1 MPFDPAKPTLLSTLV
16 RHYEE
21 LVDHVRRRF
30 DDRGMA
36 REVVHDVC
44 VQLLE
49 RDEKEDVHTPLAL
62 LRKISHDAAVSRYR
76 SDRRRT
82 AWVEAVAE
90 LPEVACM
97 AATPMGRH
105 EAEREFQALVDA
117 IATLPPRCQAV
128 FVMHKIHEVPQAQ
141 VADRLGISVKTV
153 EKHLRLGLAACRLS
167 RRVALR
173 AGQVLFEVSPAR
185 YRPFVVSAG
194 STDIRVL
201 GTRFNVRRLDDDV
214 RVTLE
219 RGRVEVGT
227 SATAQAP
234 VVLLPGQQVDA
245 IGGQLTPLA
254 KVDAATAMA
263 WKDDRLVFER
273 TPLGEA
279 VALLRHYRKAPILLD
294 DPSLASL
301 RLTGVF
307 AAHNADRL
315 LDLLPSIL
323 PVAVSRQEDGSVE
336 IQRKST
342 RK

>member
-1 MPFDPAKPTLLSTLV
+1 M
-16 RHYEE
+16 
-21 LVDHVRRRF
+21 
-30 DDRGMA
+30 
-36 REVVHDVC
+36 
-44 VQLLE
+44 
-49 RDEKEDVHTPLAL
+49 
-62 LRKISHDAAVSRYR
+62 
-76 SDRRRT
+76 
-82 AWVEAVAE
+82 
-90 LPEVACM
+90 
-97 AATPMGRH
+97 
-105 EAEREFQALVDA
+105 
-117 IATLPPRCQAV
+117 
-128 FVMHKIHEVPQAQ
+128 
-141 VADRLGISVKTV
+141 
-153 EKHLRLGLAACRLS
+153 
-167 RRVALR
+167 
-173 AGQVLFEVSPAR
+173 
-185 YRPFVVSAG
+185 
-194 STDIRVL
+194 
-201 GTRFNVRRLDDDV
+201 
-214 RVTLE
+214 
-219 RGRVEVGT
+219 EVGT

-245 IGGQLTPLA
+245 IGGQLMPLA

-307 AAHNADRL
+307 AAHNVDRL

>member
-1 MPFDPAKPTLLSTLV
+1 MTQPSKRNGQVPLDDALERHRDALKDLFPLPPSRPKSRKASKAAGVALLLALAIGALAWLDPAYKRERFATAIGERRDVTLADGS
-16 RHYEE
+16 
-21 LVDHVRRRF
+21 
-30 DDRGMA
+30 
-36 REVVHDVC
+36 
-44 VQLLE
+44 QLLLDSGSQIE
-49 RDEKEDVHTPLAL
+49 
-62 LRKISHDAAVSRYR
+62 VS
-76 SDRRRT
+76 
-82 AWVEAVAE
+82 WH
-90 LPEVACM
+90 P
-97 AATPMGRH
+97 
-105 EAEREFQALVDA
+105 
-117 IATLPPRCQAV
+117 
-128 FVMHKIHEVPQAQ
+128 
-141 VADRLGISVKTV
+141 
-153 EKHLRLGLAACRLS
+153 LS

-245 IGGQLTPLA
+245 IGGQLMPLA

>member
-1 MPFDPAKPTLLSTLV
+1 MTLADGS
-16 RHYEE
+16 
-21 LVDHVRRRF
+21 
-30 DDRGMA
+30 
-36 REVVHDVC
+36 
-44 VQLLE
+44 QLLLDSGSQIE
-49 RDEKEDVHTPLAL
+49 
-62 LRKISHDAAVSRYR
+62 VS
-76 SDRRRT
+76 
-82 AWVEAVAE
+82 WH
-90 LPEVACM
+90 P
-97 AATPMGRH
+97 
-105 EAEREFQALVDA
+105 
-117 IATLPPRCQAV
+117 
-128 FVMHKIHEVPQAQ
+128 
-141 VADRLGISVKTV
+141 
-153 EKHLRLGLAACRLS
+153 LS

-185 YRPFVVSAG
+185 YRPFVVSVG

-245 IGGQLTPLA
+245 IGGQLMPLA

>member
-1 MPFDPAKPTLLSTLV
+1 MPPGKAGGLSSGAKRGSLSALARQLRGRAKATRPLRTPTQAIPDDDRSFICDCFSFTLDPHSSEPGSFPGCIVPFDPAKPTLLSTLV

-30 DDRGMA
+30 GDRGMA

-153 EKHLRLGLAACRLS
+153 EKHLHLGLAACRE
-167 RRVALR
+167 R
-173 AGQVLFEVSPAR
+173 
-185 YRPFVVSAG
+185 
-194 STDIRVL
+194 L
-201 GTRFNVRRLDDDV
+201 GR
-214 RVTLE
+214 
-219 RGRVEVGT
+219 
-227 SATAQAP
+227 
-234 VVLLPGQQVDA
+234 
-245 IGGQLTPLA
+245 
-254 KVDAATAMA
+254 
-263 WKDDRLVFER
+263 
-273 TPLGEA
+273 GEA
-279 VALLRHYRKAPILLD
+279 RP
-294 DPSLASL
+294 
-301 RLTGVF
+301 
-307 AAHNADRL
+307 
-315 LDLLPSIL
+315 
-323 PVAVSRQEDGSVE
+323 
-336 IQRKST
+336 
-342 RK
+342 